1 MSVKAG
7 KGCRLSGRP
16 PGVTS
21 YVPAA
26 NAGDRE
32 GGRGTFRGN
41 WNKCSLEGSTAR
53 TVRMRRERQSRRS
66 EGPRGLKLS
75 TVLGVVR

>member
-32 GGRGTFRGN
+32 GGRVGTFSEG
-41 WNKCSLEGSTAR
+41 WNHSAKVLEGQLNL
-53 TVRMRRERQSRRS
+53 M
-66 EGPRGLKLS
+66 
-75 TVLGVVR
+75 